1 MREFPERR
9 IENEFL
15 FLSLSL
21 FSTHRWG
28 STLSEEAQQIAA
40 LHQLHYDVEV
50 VVVEADSDECEDVFV
65 LEVAHQLRLLQ
76 ELHFLLF
83 RRPLAQSFD
92 GNSNFVLWRVDNAA
106 LVDLSEGATAQEVRH
121 NDLRREREKRLI
133 KILF

>member
-1 MREFPERR
+1 M
-9 IENEFL
+9 
-15 FLSLSL
+15 
-21 FSTHRWG
+21 
-28 STLSEEAQQIAA
+28 SEEAQQIAA
-40 LHQLHYDVEV
+40 LHQLHYDVQV

-92 GNSNFVLWRVDNAA
+92 GNSNFVLWRVDYAA

-121 NDLRREREKRLI
+121 NDLKGNRKKEREI
-133 KILF
+133 N